1 MATTAAMKEKY
12 LRHQAF
18 VWLVAAGAIF
28 VLWFVLWLI
37 SGVSTDAQHGPK
49 TQEETQSESL
59 PKRIEFL
66 GELDSVVSPLEFSTL
81 VRDLRTYPAE
91 FKDKGYFDAKS
102 FAVQV
107 MDVSKNEI
115 IVNYLNSRPKDR
127 EQFAYFRYLDENEN
141 PRYVLTYGKF
151 ATADQAAAASRSVDF
166 ALPSSV
172 MPHIVSMADYQKII
186 DTYERG
192 TVQDFSGKQA
202 RQIILQPTRFEIPVQ
217 PAMPEATEQ
226 DKSPKPEIRHD
237 DSDVVVQ
244 PSDVKTDEKAVAPK
258 PAKVETAEPKPTQQT
273 EPEPKAAEPTHNN
286 TTPTGNE

>member
-1 MATTAAMKEKY
+1 MATTAATKEKY
-12 LRHQAF
+12 FRHQAF
-18 VWLVAAGAIF
+18 VWLVAAGVIF

-37 SGVSTDAQHGPK
+37 GGASAIIQHSTK
-49 TQEETQSESL
+49 TQETTQSESL
-59 PKRIEFL
+59 PTRIEFL

-91 FKDKGYFDAKS
+91 FKDKSYFDAKS

-151 ATADQAAAASRSVDF
+151 ATADQAMVASRSVNF

-172 MPHIVSMADYQKII
+172 VPHIVSMADYQKII

-192 TVQDFSGKQA
+192 TVQDFSRKQA

-217 PAMPEATEQ
+217 PAMPELVEQ
-226 DKSPKPEIRHD
+226 DKSPKSKING

-244 PSDVKTDEKAVAPK
+244 PSGVVAEEKSAAPK
-258 PAKVETAEPKPTQQT
+258 PAKVETGEPKAIQQT
-273 EPEPKAAEPTHNN
+273 EPEPKVAEPAHNN
-286 TTPTGNE
+286 TPTGNE